1 MHTITALLGSS
12 GCGKTTLLNELFQKY
27 KNQVTYVSQDP
38 PMLDFLSVKETILM
52 NISFKKL
59 YDVQILTQDAIKI
72 MGLTLC
78 QDTLLKNVSGGE
90 KKRTSIASEL
100 YSLFSCNLLILDE
113 PCSSLDSYSA
123 NSLLTLL
130 KMMELNVLMSIH
142 QPSGII
148 FDSFDK
154 VIFMGTNGKILYYG
168 MPSTCVEYFQKL
180 YGPKDALMN
189 VPEYCL
195 QCCIN
200 SDKKYCET
208 DEIVGS
214 VIPKGTLTQFSVVP
228 WYIKFGNLLKRD
240 VLQNYRNPMTTKIR
254 LCQSMFFS
262 LIVGLLYF
270 QIENNQK
277 SVQNRFGALFFILI
291 NQIMNSLFNTL
302 QTFPEFIKQLKYDKN
317 RKKYN
322 NAQFYLSKTLVD
334 IPFQLLNTIL
344 YCLLSLYMTNLTHN
358 VFEFISVIFL
368 TVLCASSLGYF
379 CSTISENPAMC
390 IVFSNLLILPMM
402 LTSGFFVNN
411 SSVPVYLS
419 WFKNIN
425 IFYYSYNA
433 LSTYTWKHK
442 TIHCKPSEECLY
454 YSGDDVLDMYNIDTD
469 NSMNISML
477 VLLTCI
483 FRLFGLGM
491 LYKY

>member
-1 MHTITALLGSS
+1 MYTITALLGSS
-12 GCGKTTLLNELFQKY
+12 GCGKTTFLDKLFQKY
-27 KNQVTYVSQDP
+27 KNQITYVSQNP

-52 NISFKKL
+52 NITFRKL
-59 YDVQILTQDAIKI
+59 YDTPKLTEDAIKVL
-72 MGLTLC
+72 GLTLC
-78 QDTLLKNVSGGE
+78 QDTLIKNVSGGE

-113 PCSSLDSYSA
+113 PCSSLDSHSA
-123 NSLLTLL
+123 KSLLNLL
-130 KMMELNVLMSIH
+130 KLMELNVLMSIH

-148 FDSFDK
+148 FDSFHK
-154 VIFMGTNGKILYYG
+154 VIFMGTNGTILYYG
-168 MPSTCVEYFQKL
+168 MPSTCVDYFQKL
-180 YGPKDALMN
+180 YGSKDVLLN

-195 QCCIN
+195 ECCIN
-200 SDKKYCET
+200 CDKVYCKEK
-208 DEIVGS
+208 EIINS
-214 VIPKGTLTQFSVVP
+214 VIPGTTLTQFSVVP
-228 WYIKFGNLLKRD
+228 WYIKFFNLLKRD

-302 QTFPEFIKQLKYDKN
+302 QTFPEFIKQLKYDKS
-317 RKKYN
+317 RQKYN
-322 NAQFYLSKTLVD
+322 NSQFYFSKTLVD
-334 IPFQLLNTIL
+334 IPFQLVNTVL
-344 YCLLSLYMTNLTHN
+344 YCLLSLYMTNLTQN
-358 VFEFISVIFL
+358 VFQFMSIIFL

-379 CSTISENPAMC
+379 CSTISENSALC

-411 SSVPVYLS
+411 SSVPIYLS
-419 WFKNIN
+419 WFKHIN

-433 LSTYTWKHK
+433 LSTYTWKDK
-442 TIHCKPSEECLY
+442 TIHCKDSEECLY
-454 YSGDDVLDMYNIDTD
+454 YSGDDVLDIYNIDTD
-469 NSMNISML
+469 ITFNILML
-477 VLLTCI
+477 IILIFT